1 MRQELI
7 EIITK
12 DKVSLMG
19 MLFTPLDKSQKTVIH
34 IHGLADNFY
43 QRRFVREL
51 AKMYASIGYNF
62 LSFNTRGHDYATI
75 IIKEDK
81 SVRGGTYNELLS
93 DSLIDIEAVVG
104 FVKDIGTEEIILE
117 GHSLGCSKLINY
129 YNENKMPMITKII
142 LLAPS
147 DGITKFKQIMKDGYD
162 YFYNMAKELHGS
174 ERENEVLCNP
184 DFFPQSFTAKVF
196 IENFTED
203 GLADTF
209 RYRDDTYVNPVLKS
223 VEIPILIEVGTIDR
237 MAFIAE
243 RDDITPYWNR
253 NNDNYKLDFIVG
265 ADHEYVGLE
274 EKLCDN
280 IKKWLNN

>member
-1 MRQELI
+1 MKQELI

-12 DKVSLMG
+12 DDISLMG
-19 MLFTPLDKSQKTVIH
+19 MIFTPLEKSAKTVIH

-43 QRRFVREL
+43 QRKFVREL
-51 AKMYASIGYNF
+51 AKMYTSIGYNF
-62 LSFNTRGHDYATI
+62 LTFNTRGHDYATI
-75 IIKEDK
+75 IIKENK
-81 SVRGGTYNELLS
+81 SLRGGAYNELLE
-93 DSLIDIEAVVG
+93 DSLIDIEAVIDY
-104 FVKDIGTEEIILE
+104 VKELGTNEIILE

-129 YNENKMPMITKII
+129 YDEVKDSIIKKII

-147 DGITKFKQIMKDGYD
+147 DGITKFRQIMKEGYD
-162 YFYNMAKELHGS
+162 YFYNMAKELNGT

-209 RYRDDTYVNPVLKS
+209 RYRDNNYVNQVLKS
-223 VEIPILIEVGTIDR
+223 IKIPILIEVGTMDR

-243 RDDITPYWNR
+243 QDDITPYWKR
-253 NNDNYKLDFIVG
+253 NNDNYKLDFIID
-265 ADHEYVGLE
+265 ADHEYIGCE
-274 EKLCDN
+274 GKLCDN
-280 IKKWLNN
+280 VKNWLSN